1 MLHSSSH
8 DYRPQEGI
16 DQGES
21 QDAEYLVDIV
31 VVVTRGGV
39 LVGDISDVG

>member
-16 DQGES
+16 DLGES

-31 VVVTRGGV
+31 VIVTRGGV